1 MDDPDQTQDFVEP
14 ANLRFL
20 RRLVTVL
27 TAVMICGLLV
37 IIGLFVTRLSATP
50 PALPL
55 PDEITLPEGTT
66 ARAFTLGPDWYAIV
80 TTDDEILIYN
90 RATGELRQTVTLN

>member
-1 MDDPDQTQDFVEP
+1 MDDPIEPLEP

-37 IIGLFVTRLSATP
+37 IIGLFVTRLGSTP
-50 PALPL
+50 QVAPE
-55 PDEITLPEGTT
+55 EIVLPEGAT
-66 ARAFTLGPDWYAIV
+66 ARAFTTGSDWYAVV
-80 TTDDEILIYN
+80 TTADEILIYS
-90 RATGELRQTVTLN
+90 RATGELRQRVVIESE